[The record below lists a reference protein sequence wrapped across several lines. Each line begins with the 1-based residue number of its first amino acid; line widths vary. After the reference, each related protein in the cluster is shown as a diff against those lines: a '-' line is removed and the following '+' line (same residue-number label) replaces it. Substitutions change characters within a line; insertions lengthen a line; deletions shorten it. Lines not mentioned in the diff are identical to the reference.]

1 MGTISRESAK
11 RRSKK
16 TSRQKRRNV
25 KISNVI
31 QNKKNFRSDELNV
44 MK

>member
-1 MGTISRESAK
+1 MGTVSMESAK
-11 RRSKK
+11 RRSKE

-31 QNKKNFRSDELNV
+31 KNKKNFRNDELNV
-44 MK
+44 IK

>member
-11 RRSKK
+11 RRSKE
-16 TSRQKRRNV
+16 TIRQKRRNV

-31 QNKKNFRSDELNV
+31 KNKKNFRSDELNV
-44 MK
+44 IK

>member
-1 MGTISRESAK
+1 MGTISKGAAK
-11 RRSKK
+11 RRNKE

-31 QNKKNFRSDELNV
+31 KKKNFRSDELNV

>member
-1 MGTISRESAK
+1 MGTISRGAAK
-11 RRSKK
+11 RRNKE

-31 QNKKNFRSDELNV
+31 KNKKNFRNDELNI

>member
-11 RRSKK
+11 RRNKE
-16 TSRQKRRNV
+16 TIRQKRRNV

-31 QNKKNFRSDELNV
+31 KNKKNFRSDELNV

>member
-11 RRSKK
+11 RRNKE
-16 TSRQKRRNV
+16 TSRQKHRNV

-31 QNKKNFRSDELNV
+31 KNKKNFRSDELNV

>member
-11 RRSKK
+11 RRNKE
-16 TSRQKRRNV
+16 TSRQKRRRS
-25 KISNVI
+25 KIFDI
-31 QNKKNFRSDELNV
+31 TRRKNTTGKDELNV

>member
-11 RRSKK
+11 RRSKE
-16 TSRQKRRNV
+16 TSRQKRRRS
-25 KISNVI
+25 KITDITRRKSATR
-31 QNKKNFRSDELNV
+31 KDELNV

>member
-11 RRSKK
+11 RRNKE
-16 TSRQKRRNV
+16 TSRQKRRRS
-25 KISNVI
+25 KISDI
-31 QNKKNFRSDELNV
+31 TRRKNTTGKDELNV

>member
-1 MGTISRESAK
+1 MGTVSRESAK
-11 RRSKK
+11 RRSKE

-31 QNKKNFRSDELNV
+31 KNRKDFRSDELNV

>member
-11 RRSKK
+11 HRSKE

>member
-11 RRSKK
+11 RRNKE
-16 TSRQKRRNV
+16 TSRQKRRMS
-25 KISNVI
+25 KISDI
-31 QNKKNFRSDELNV
+31 TRRKNTTGKDELNV

>member
-1 MGTISRESAK
+1 MGTISKGAAK
-11 RRSKK
+11 RRSKE

-31 QNKKNFRSDELNV
+31 KNKKNFRNDELNV

>member
-11 RRSKK
+11 RRSKE
-16 TSRQKRRNV
+16 TSRQKRRRS
-25 KISNVI
+25 KISDI
-31 QNKKNFRSDELNV
+31 TRRKNTTGKDELNV

>member
-11 RRSKK
+11 RRSKE
-16 TSRQKRRNV
+16 TSRQKRRRS
-25 KISNVI
+25 KISDI
-31 QNKKNFRSDELNV
+31 TRRKNTTEKDELNV

>member
-11 RRSKK
+11 RRSKE
-16 TSRQKRRNV
+16 TSRQKRRRN
-25 KISNVI
+25 KISDI
-31 QNKKNFRSDELNV
+31 TRRKNTTGKDELNV